1 MIEDKAANNTISGCT
16 SYNNDDTQNSGNN
29 ADGVGDKQNTG
40 SGNTWN
46 NDTVYDNADDG
57 FDFERSKS
65 SSGITVNNCL
75 AYSNGQGKNGNGNGG
90 GNNGFRNNGGGN
102 NVPGPTNYAAFSGFI
117 AVRNIFNPARFAI
130 NNMPSRGPITPPR
143 AGPAFSLV
151 GTMSYEKGMFA
162 FFDGNN
168 YDLRKVLYASDTN
181 SIAGYTVAEITPAG
195 VQLQSADKKQTLRLK
210 IGDVMRQNGD
220 AWQLSGQGDLSV
232 GVVGGFG
239 TGGGSAAP
247 GVTGNTSV
255 PEAGSAPSPA
265 PSPALEG
272 NDTLRKLMQQR
283 QQELK

>member
-1 MIEDKAANNTISGCT
+1 MKMMKMMKMMIPMKKPSTPNNQHPT
-16 SYNNDDTQNSGNN
+16 SRG
-29 ADGVGDKQNTG
+29 G
-40 SGNTWN
+40 SGRVHWLL
-46 NDTVYDNADDG
+46 DVSR
-57 FDFERSKS
+57 FPF
-65 SSGITVNNCL
+65 CL
-75 AYSNGQGKNGNGNGG
+75 AVLLALLASGTMASAQRNRFGNNGNGG
-90 GNNGFRNNGGGN
+90 GNNGNGGGNNGNGFRNNGGGN
-102 NVPGPTNYAAFSGFI
+102 NVPGPTNYAQFSGFI

-130 NNMPSRGPITPPR
+130 ISNQSRPPR
-143 AGPAFSLV
+143 PPQAGPAFSLV

-220 AWQLSGQGDLSV
+220 AWQLAGQGELS
-232 GVVGGFG
+232 
-239 TGGGSAAP
+239 TSMGGGVSAVPAA
-247 GVTGNTSV
+247 TGNTSV

-283 QQELK
+283 QSELTK

>member
-1 MIEDKAANNTISGCT
+1 MKMMKTMIPMKKPSTPNNQHPTFRG
-16 SYNNDDTQNSGNN
+16 
-29 ADGVGDKQNTG
+29 G
-40 SGNTWN
+40 SGRVHWLL
-46 NDTVYDNADDG
+46 DVSR
-57 FDFERSKS
+57 FPF
-65 SSGITVNNCL
+65 CL
-75 AYSNGQGKNGNGNGG
+75 AVLLALLASGTMASAQRNRFGNNGNGNGG
-90 GNNGFRNNGGGN
+90 GNNGNGFRNNGNGGGNNGNGFRNNGGGN
-102 NVPGPTNYAAFSGFI
+102 NVPGPTNYAQFSGFI

-130 NNMPSRGPITPPR
+130 ISNQSRPPR
-143 AGPAFSLV
+143 PPQAGPAFSLV

-220 AWQLSGQGDLSV
+220 AWQLAGQGELS
-232 GVVGGFG
+232 
-239 TGGGSAAP
+239 TSMGGGVSAAP
-247 GVTGNTSV
+247 AATGNTSV

-283 QQELK
+283 QSELTK

>member
-1 MIEDKAANNTISGCT
+1 
-16 SYNNDDTQNSGNN
+16 
-29 ADGVGDKQNTG
+29 
-40 SGNTWN
+40 
-46 NDTVYDNADDG
+46 
-57 FDFERSKS
+57 
-65 SSGITVNNCL
+65 
-75 AYSNGQGKNGNGNGG
+75 
-90 GNNGFRNNGGGN
+90 
-102 NVPGPTNYAAFSGFI
+102 
-117 AVRNIFNPARFAI
+117 
-130 NNMPSRGPITPPR
+130 
-143 AGPAFSLV
+143 
-151 GTMSYEKGMFA
+151 MSYEKGMFA

-220 AWQLSGQGDLSV
+220 AWQLAGQGDLSV

-255 PEAGSAPSPA
+255 SGAGSTASPA

-272 NDTLRKLMQQR
+272 NDILRKLMQQR
-283 QQELK
+283 QSELTK